1 VDLTL
6 QRPDLLDDE
15 AWRAIELHRGRL
27 ATAIAVKDAPL
38 VVGSAKELVECVAR
52 VATTVEGVVTPS
64 NADFAEV
71 VNRAHVALDR
81 QAGKGITRASDIR
94 AIAQNAKEIV
104 LSVKDLRNDFG
115 TGHGRAEVKS
125 IADEMVTLVVGG
137 ALLWVR
143 WALTRLEHLILGAP
157 DSLIAE
163 LADSRAANPF
173 ESVLR
178 AIALDVPGLDL
189 VPQFRID
196 RNGKCVGRVDLAR
209 AVGRDLEL
217 GAGGEGG
224 LAHGSVLFVV
234 EPGQPRGQPLDRGL
248 ELGVEVH
255 KRAQLVGQPLEGDF
269 LFPATGRQLLDAA
282 IREVHAG
289 EAIATYAAW
298 LSQPRGI
305 PPPASVS
312 HTKGE
317 LAPGSATRHT
327 AASWSPHACVCVNAH
342 QRGTHADASKPVSGR
357 TTTVAVG

>member
-1 VDLTL
+1 
-6 QRPDLLDDE
+6 
-15 AWRAIELHRGRL
+15 
-27 ATAIAVKDAPL
+27 
-38 VVGSAKELVECVAR
+38 
-52 VATTVEGVVTPS
+52 VVTPS

-196 RNGKCVGRVDLAR
+196 CNGKWVGRVDLADLR
-209 AVGRDLEL
+209 LRLVLEADSYEFHGEPELFEKDCKRYEERSTRCRSGPGRRP
-217 GAGGEGG
+217 A
-224 LAHGSVLFVV
+224 
-234 EPGQPRGQPLDRGL
+234 GQPAP
-248 ELGVEVH
+248 
-255 KRAQLVGQPLEGDF
+255 
-269 LFPATGRQLLDAA
+269 FPR
-282 IREVHAG
+282 
-289 EAIATYAAW
+289 
-298 LSQPRGI
+298 
-305 PPPASVS
+305 
-312 HTKGE
+312 
-317 LAPGSATRHT
+317 
-327 AASWSPHACVCVNAH
+327 
-342 QRGTHADASKPVSGR
+342 
-357 TTTVAVG
+357 